1 MKRCRSMLF
10 MPGNNPGMLTGA
22 QSLGADCVI
31 FDLEDAVART
41 EKDAARILIRHA
53 LTYMKPQG
61 VSVAVRINA
70 LDTPFWKEDITAVVH
85 GGADIILVPKTNSP
99 DYVRE
104 AMAGLEAAEAEQRAE
119 DARILVFALVES
131 ALGIEN
137 AFAVAAAHKRLGGM
151 LLGAED
157 LTAEL
162 GAKRTAKG
170 DEIFYARSRVV
181 TACRAAGIRAID
193 TPFPFVAD
201 LEGLAS
207 DAAFAAQL
215 GFDGKAVI
223 SPHHVVA
230 VNAAFSPDPEQI
242 NWAGRVMA
250 VARRAAGEGKGV
262 ASLDGM
268 MIDLPVIK
276 RAERILSMI
285 DGPAEDAHAN

>member
-1 MKRCRSMLF
+1 MKRCRTMLF
-10 MPGNNPGMLTGA
+10 MPGNNPGMLISA

-31 FDLEDAVART
+31 FDLEDAVPGS

-61 VSVAVRINA
+61 VDVAVRINA
-70 LDTPFWKEDITAVVH
+70 QDTPFWKEDIAAAAH
-85 GGADIILVPKTNSP
+85 GGADIILVPKTRSP
-99 DYVRE
+99 DCVRE
-104 AMAGLEAAEAEQRAE
+104 ITAALEAAEA
-119 DARILVFALVES
+119 ARGAGCAPIVVFALIES

-137 AFAVAAAHKRLGGM
+137 AFAVATAHKRLGGI

-170 DEIFYARSRVV
+170 DEIFHARSRIVI
-181 TACRAAGIRAID
+181 ACRAAGIRAID

-201 LEGLAS
+201 MEGLAA

-215 GFDGKAVI
+215 GFDGKAAI
-223 SPHHVVA
+223 SPHHIA
-230 VNAAFSPDPEQI
+230 AIHAAFSPDPEQI
-242 NWAGRVMA
+242 DWACRVTA
-250 VARRAAGEGKGV
+250 LARRAAGEGKGV

-276 RAERILSMI
+276 RAERILAMI
-285 DGPAEDAHAN
+285 DGPPENDHAN

>member
-1 MKRCRSMLF
+1 MLF
-10 MPGNNPGMLTGA
+10 MPGNNPGMLTSA

-31 FDLEDAVART
+31 FDMEDSVARS

-53 LTYMKPQG
+53 LSAMRPG
-61 VSVAVRINA
+61 NAGVAVRINA
-70 LDTPFWKEDITAVVH
+70 LDTPFWKEDIAAVVR
-85 GGADIILVPKTNSP
+85 GGADIVLVPKTNSP

-104 AMAGLEAAEAEQRAE
+104 TLAALEAAEAEHGVDER
-119 DARILVFALVES
+119 RIVVFALIES

-137 AFAVAAAHKRLGGM
+137 AFAVASAHARLGGI

-162 GAKRTAKG
+162 GARRTARG
-170 DEIFYARSRVV
+170 DEIHYARSRILM
-181 TACRAAGIRAID
+181 ACRAAGIRAID

-201 LEGLAS
+201 TEGLAA
-207 DAAFAAQL
+207 DAGFAARL

-230 VNAAFSPDPEQI
+230 VNAAFSPGPEQI
-242 NWAGRVMA
+242 NWALRVMEA
-250 VARRAAGEGKGV
+250 ALRAAGEGKGV

-268 MIDLPVIK
+268 MVDLPVIK
-276 RAERILSMI
+276 RAERILAMA
-285 DGPAEDAHAN
+285 DGPLEDCHAN

>member
-10 MPGNNPGMLTGA
+10 MPGNNPGMLASA

-31 FDLEDAVART
+31 FDMEDAVAQT

-53 LTYMKPQG
+53 LTYMRPQG
-61 VSVAVRINA
+61 VGVAVRINA
-70 LDTPFWKEDITAVVH
+70 LDTAFWKEDIAAVVR
-85 GGADIILVPKTNSP
+85 GGADFVLAPKTNGP

-104 AMAGLEAAEAEQRAE
+104 LMAGLEAAEAEHGVK
-119 DARILVFALVES
+119 DARIVVFALVES

-137 AFAVAAAHKRLGGM
+137 AFAIASAHKRLGGM

-162 GAKRTAKG
+162 GARRSAGG
-170 DEIFYARSRVV
+170 DEIFHARSRILM
-181 TACRAAGIRAID
+181 ACRAAGIRAID
-193 TPFPFVAD
+193 TPFPFVTD
-201 LEGLAS
+201 LEALAA

-215 GFDGKAVI
+215 GFDGKAAI
-223 SPHHVVA
+223 SPHHIVTI
-230 VNAAFSPDPEQI
+230 NAAFSPSPEQI

-276 RAERILSMI
+276 RAERILAMC
-285 DGPAEDAHAN
+285 DGPVEDFHAN